1 MRTGHNLLL
10 AEAYSVRQTNVSSPQ
25 MKSDRFSLVI
35 ILVLLLLLK
44 DGGWWITGWMSGW

>member
-1 MRTGHNLLL
+1 
-10 AEAYSVRQTNVSSPQ
+10 

-44 DGGWWITGWMSGW
+44 DGGWWITAWMSGW